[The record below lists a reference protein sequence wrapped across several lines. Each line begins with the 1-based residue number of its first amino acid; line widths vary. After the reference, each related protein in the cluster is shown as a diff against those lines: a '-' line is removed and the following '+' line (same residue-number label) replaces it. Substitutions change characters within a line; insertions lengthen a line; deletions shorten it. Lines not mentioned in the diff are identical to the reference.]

1 MAGLGGSLPAYMQ
14 SMQEPEEDHEND
26 EHHQDH
32 NYDQELMAHVIDG
45 YPYKDEEE
53 FKADLDKLWFD
64 KIEHL
69 LNDQEHPS

>member
-1 MAGLGGSLPAYMQ
+1 MMAK
-14 SMQEPEEDHEND
+14 
-26 EHHQDH
+26 
-32 NYDQELMAHVIDG
+32 VIDG

-53 FKADLDKLWFD
+53 FKTDLDKLWFD